1 MKEDIDVII
10 KRWKEIPVISSQIF
24 MSQFPYIVAPW
35 DHWNKVMDVLKS
47 RDENESN
54 TIEEKVVVEVNENT
68 DSDVEGKSPNETR
81 SNQGENIHEENDGY
95 RTDVSEM
102 KELDFDDKSVDWE
115 QSDNEL

>member
-24 MSQFPYIVAPW
+24 MNQFPYIVAPW

-47 RDENESN
+47 RDENEDN
-54 TIEEKVVVEVNENT
+54 KIEEKVVVEVDENVV
-68 DSDVEGKSPNETR
+68 SYVECESPKETR
-81 SNQGENIHEENDGY
+81 CNEGEKIEEENDGY